1 VTALLVPAGVGLL
14 YAGGEVLVRNAVRL
28 ARAAGMSALTVG
40 LTVVA
45 FATSAPEL
53 ATTLVAGFGDAP
65 GTALGN
71 VVGSNIANLGLVL
84 GAMALV
90 RPLRSKR
97 RSLRREVPFM
107 IAAGALLFPLLA
119 NGALGRPEGVVLLA
133 ALGTYFALLLVYRP
147 AVPGDGPDGE
157 GTGRAG
163 SPWVALCGV
172 GLGVALLVG
181 GAQMLVEGAV
191 GLARELGVTERV
203 IGLTLVAVG
212 GSLPELAGSVVAAA
226 RRQGNLILGN
236 LVGSNVFNASFVLG
250 VTALAVPLEVDFAAF
265 RADLLMMLGLSLFVL
280 PFLATGRVLNR
291 VEGLALL
298 AAYAGYVAVL
308 FL

>member
-1 VTALLVPAGVGLL
+1 MTALLVLAGVGLL
-14 YAGGEVLVRNAVRL
+14 YAGGEVLVRSAVRL

-90 RPLRSKR
+90 RPLRSRR

-133 ALGTYFALLLVYRP
+133 ALGTYFAVLLVYRP
-147 AVPGDGPDGE
+147 AVPGDDGPDGE
-157 GTGRAG
+157 EAG
-163 SPWVALCGV
+163 LYTS
-172 GLGVALLVG
+172 
-181 GAQMLVEGAV
+181 
-191 GLARELGVTERV
+191 
-203 IGLTLVAVG
+203 
-212 GSLPELAGSVVAAA
+212 S
-226 RRQGNLILGN
+226 
-236 LVGSNVFNASFVLG
+236 
-250 VTALAVPLEVDFAAF
+250 TAK
-265 RADLLMMLGLSLFVL
+265 
-280 PFLATGRVLNR
+280 
-291 VEGLALL
+291 
-298 AAYAGYVAVL
+298 
-308 FL
+308 